1 MQLDKALIS
10 RLEKLAKLRME
21 PEEEAQLLHDL
32 NRIMRMIDK
41 ILEVDVEGIEPLRHM
56 AVRHDVTREDEPA
69 EPIDQQRAFS
79 NGPDVEPPYFR
90 VPNVLEG
97 SIKKYQ
103 K

>member
-21 PEEEAQLLHDL
+21 PEEEAELLSDL
-32 NRIMRMIDK
+32 NRIMEMIDK
-41 ILEVDVEGIEPLRHM
+41 IREVDVDGIEPLRHL
-56 AVRHDVTREDEPA
+56 ADRHGVVREDKPS
-69 EPIDQQRAFS
+69 EPIDQQVVFS
-79 NGPDVEPPYFR
+79 NAPDVEPPFIR

-97 SIKKYQ
+97 SIKKYR